1 MPGIDG
7 GHRDGSDWHLQ
18 GKPRLTP
25 RIVKPTAFD
34 VSPALRDLA
43 PLTPLRKAPDE
54 ELIEIRA
61 ERGQVAR
68 DRGYSRDGALQR
80 NAGFSAQGQAIPG
93 TSLTFEGLSNQD
105 NFNIFGGRV
114 NPPDSMGAVGPN
126 HYVEM
131 INLIYGIYDKSGN
144 LLVGPVDSGTLWAGF
159 AVDDCTD
166 PSGDPVVLYDKL
178 ENRWLLS
185 QFTTRGLAI
194 RRSPSTT
201 AWRSRSPGIPP
212 ARITAMR
219 SRPSRTR
226 RPHREGRSSRTT
238 RSTATGRS
246 PTS

>member
-1 MPGIDG
+1 MIRLRTEGPLTARFAAAAAALCLILTADTATGATGIS
-7 GHRDGSDWHLQ
+7 R

-61 ERGQVAR
+61 ERGEVPK
-68 DRGYSRDGALQR
+68 DRGYARDGALQR

-144 LLVGPVDSGTLWAGF
+144 LLARAGRQRH
-159 AVDDCTD
+159 ALGRLRHRRLHR
-166 PSGDPVVLYDKL
+166 PSGDPVVLYDQL

-185 QFTTRGLAI
+185 QFTTRGLF
-194 RRSPSTT
+194 RRSVSSLLQL
-201 AWRSRSPGIPP
+201 RGDLGD
-212 ARITAMR
+212 
-219 SRPSRTR
+219 
-226 RPHREGRSSRTT
+226 GRSHR
-238 RSTATGRS
+238 RLLPLCVQDQPAEA
-246 PTS
+246 

>member
-1 MPGIDG
+1 MIRLRTEVLLTARFAAAAAALCLVLTADTATGATGI
-7 GHRDGSDWHLQ
+7 SK

-34 VSPALRDLA
+34 DSPALRDLA

-61 ERGQVAR
+61 ERGQVAK

-80 NAGFSAQGQAIPG
+80 SAGFSAQGQAIPG

-166 PSGDPVVLYDKL
+166 PSGDPVRLRVGGV
-178 ENRWLLS
+178 RIG
-185 QFTTRGLAI
+185 R
-194 RRSPSTT
+194 
-201 AWRSRSPGIPP
+201 P
-212 ARITAMR
+212 AADE
-219 SRPSRTR
+219 R
-226 RPHREGRSSRTT
+226 RPIDLR
-238 RSTATGRS
+238 
-246 PTS
+246 